1 MGHPMRR
8 IMIRALF
15 AGAAITLG
23 GLNAQ
28 AQCLIPVDLLING
41 GPGQNGIPPL
51 FSPKVVSVAEGN
63 NFLAAGDLVL
73 GVVINGEARA
83 YSHGVLW
90 WHEIINDFL
99 GGIPVTAT
107 FCPLTGSGLIYN
119 PVVNGEL
126 GTSYTIRFGTSGLLF
141 DNNLVMFDEGT
152 NSLWSQMLVGSICGA
167 LTGVEASLFP
177 VVQSSWAAWSALHPE
192 TTVVSFDTGF
202 NRNYNIYPYGN
213 YDDISDRTL
222 LFPQSFV
229 DPRLPMK
236 ETVLGIT
243 HEGVSR
249 AYPMSVLN
257 GMGPHRA
264 INDNVNG
271 LELLV
276 VFEPP
281 IP

>member
-63 NFLAAGDLVL
+63 NFLAPGDLVL

-83 YSHGVLW
+83 YPHGVLW

-192 TTVVSFDTGF
+192 TTVASFDTGF